1 MARLEGPLMSMS
13 ASGSVGGVL
22 TFGTNKGRNFV
33 RRLVIPANPNTPS
46 QQGVRSAMKWV
57 GAEWAELSA
66 GNQATWEARAA
77 QTNISP
83 FAAWSSKSMDN
94 WSNGAAPQR
103 EDPAEVLT
111 SPGAPTGL
119 GDTVTERRA
128 TFTWTDS
135 VVGVGFGTV
144 IHISPTT
151 GFTAGRDNAIIVVDF
166 GELTAITKNLDPGT
180 YYYRIRHF
188 SPQGLFGAAAAEG
201 SFVIA

>member
-1 MARLEGPLMSMS
+1 MSMS

-46 QQGVRSAMKWV
+46 QQGVRSAMKWI
-57 GAEWAELSA
+57 GAEWAQLSA
-66 GNQATWEARAA
+66 GNQATWETRGA

-83 FAAWSSKSMDN
+83 FAAFSGKALDN

-103 EDPAEVLT
+103 EDPAEVVT
-111 SPGAPTGL
+111 APGAPTSPA
-119 GDTVTERRA
+119 DSVTERRA
-128 TFTWTDS
+128 TFTWVES
-135 VVGVGFGTV
+135 VSGVIFGTV

-151 GFTAGRDNAIIVVDF
+151 GFTAGRDNAIIVVDQ
-166 GELTAITKNLDPGT
+166 GELTAITKNLEPGT
-180 YYYRIRHF
+180 YFYRLRHF
-188 SPQGLFGAAAAEG
+188 SPQGMFGAAAAEG